1 MQFCVKP
8 DVWSFVKGTF
18 LVRQCPAIIIL
29 QRIFRPAI
37 CGQNLALCHT
47 NLECLSVLP
56 VKGNG
61 CESQGAGGD
70 SHVTN
75 KVVDETIGFAKS
87 PVSAKKASLQ
97 YELILSSLVQEQVPD
112 TLGFY

>member
-1 MQFCVKP
+1 M
-8 DVWSFVKGTF
+8 
-18 LVRQCPAIIIL
+18 
-29 QRIFRPAI
+29 RPGI
-37 CGQNLALCHT
+37 SGQNLALFHT

-61 CESQGAGGD
+61 CESQSAGGD

-97 YELILSSLVQEQVPD
+97 YELILSSLVQKQVPD